1 MSRPLSERRSSG
13 TGEKMEAAA
22 AERGPAASGGGV
34 APLGPRAA
42 AVPERLQRREA
53 ERQREAERRRQE
65 KAAQAV
71 QEEQSGFFVAAFSRE
86 RAAIEALLG
95 PGPGQAAEEEEEED
109 AAGRPES
116 LEEAAARLQG
126 LQKLLTDS
134 VRFLAPYEVRQA
146 QEALSRLQGALTAKR
161 QQLQPK
167 KRFAF
172 RARRKEAESVPPRAP
187 AGQLPAESVP
197 PRALAG
203 QLPAESVPP
212 RALAGQLPAESVP
225 PRALAGQL
233 PAEGEGSG
241 PPLCGFSQ
249 AEAQTLELGPSE
261 LLQRDVLL
269 ADLSD
274 CRVLLRGNPNTLR
287 VRDCRGCT
295 VLCGPVSTSVLV
307 DGCSDCLL
315 VLACQQLRTHRTRD
329 TRIYVQV
336 TSRAIVEDCSGVRFA
351 PYTWSYP
358 GIEGDYESSGLD
370 RGRNN
375 WNLVD
380 DFDWLARDEPSP
392 NWSVIPEQDRITQW
406 D

>member
-22 AERGPAASGGGV
+22 AERGPAAAGGV
-34 APLGPRAA
+34 APLRPRAA

-71 QEEQSGFFVAAFSRE
+71 QEEQSGFFAAAFSRE

-95 PGPGQAAEEEEEED
+95 PGPGQAEAEE
-109 AAGRPES
+109 A

-161 QQLQPK
+161 QSCSP
-167 KRFAF
+167 RSDSPSGPAG
-172 RARRKEAESVPPRAP
+172 RRRSPPRR
-187 AGQLPAESVP
+187 P
-197 PRALAG
+197 PR
-203 QLPAESVPP
+203 PASCPRSPP
-212 RALAGQLPAESVP
+212 RRP
-225 PRALAGQL
+225 PR
-233 PAEGEGSG
+233 PASCPRSPPRRPPRPASCSRRAKGAA
-241 PPLCGFSQ
+241 PPLCGFSR

-329 TRIYVQV
+329 SRIYLQV
-336 TSRAIVEDCSGVRFA
+336 TSRAMVEDCSGVRFA

-392 NWSVIPEQDRITQW
+392 NWSVIPEQERITQW

>member
-22 AERGPAASGGGV
+22 AERAPAASGGGV

-95 PGPGQAAEEEEEED
+95 PGPGQAEEEEAEEVT
-109 AAGRPES
+109 GRPES

-172 RARRKEAESVPPRAP
+172 RARRKEAESAPPAAP
-187 AGQLPAESVP
+187 AGQLPAESAP
-197 PRALAG
+197 PAA
-203 QLPAESVPP
+203 P
-212 RALAGQLPAESVP
+212 
-225 PRALAGQL
+225 AGQL

-269 ADLSD
+269 VDLSD

-336 TSRAIVEDCSGVRFA
+336 TSRAIVEDCRGVRFA